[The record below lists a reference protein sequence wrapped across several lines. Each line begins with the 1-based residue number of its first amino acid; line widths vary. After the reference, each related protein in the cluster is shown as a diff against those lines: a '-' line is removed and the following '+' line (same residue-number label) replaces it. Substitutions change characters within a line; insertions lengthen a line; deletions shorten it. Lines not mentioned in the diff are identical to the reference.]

1 MIVTIVKDFLY
12 VYILY
17 RESYL
22 NSSEAP
28 SRHSERKKDWLG
40 KSPPPEINKWPIA
53 QFPLYRCIMTQ
64 TAAFASSAF
73 LLGYYTLKSSEA
85 ATIEKS
91 KRITVSEMVN
101 IKTGA

>member
-1 MIVTIVKDFLY
+1 
-12 VYILY
+12 
-17 RESYL
+17 
-22 NSSEAP
+22 
-28 SRHSERKKDWLG
+28 
-40 KSPPPEINKWPIA
+40 
-53 QFPLYRCIMTQ
+53 MTQ

-85 ATIEKS
+85 AIIEKS